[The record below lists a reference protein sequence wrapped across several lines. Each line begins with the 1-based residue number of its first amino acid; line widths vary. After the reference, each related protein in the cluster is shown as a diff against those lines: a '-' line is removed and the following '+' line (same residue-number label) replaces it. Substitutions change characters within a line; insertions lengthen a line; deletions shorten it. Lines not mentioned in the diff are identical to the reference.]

1 MNVSD
6 IYAKIRNLFNLG
18 EFKSRNDK
26 SVTAQTEFGRTIE
39 AEELFPYGFFAKGTQ
54 GKAVVLS
61 QGGNPAAYVLLPVC
75 SSDGAPEL
83 KDGDAVLWSKD
94 GGFVIV
100 RTDKTVELNGTQ
112 NGGVVKAAELKK
124 QLAVLTARVDGII
137 NALKT
142 APTAAQDGGASYKG
156 GIVGVLSAIT
166 QKEDF
171 SNIESDKVKHG
182 TGEQ

>member
-1 MNVSD
+1 MNASD
-6 IYAKIRNLFNLG
+6 IYAKIRNIFNLG
-18 EFKSRNDK
+18 AFKNRNDK
-26 SVTAQTEFGRTIE
+26 TITAQTEFGRIIE
-39 AEELFPYGFFAKGTQ
+39 AEELFPYGFFAKATE

-83 KDGDAVLWSKD
+83 KDGEAVLWSKD

-100 RTDKTVELNGTQ
+100 RADKTVELNGTQ

-142 APTAAQDGGASYKG
+142 SPTAAQDGGAAFKG
-156 GIVGVLSAIT
+156 GIVGALSALT

-182 TGEQ
+182 TGEK

>member
-18 EFKSRNDK
+18 ALKSRNDK
-26 SVTAQTEFGRTIE
+26 TVTVETSFARTVE
-39 AEELFPYGFFAKGTQ
+39 AKELFPYGFFAKGTE

-100 RTDKTVELNGTQ
+100 RADKTVELNGTQ

-124 QLAVLTARVDGII
+124 QLAILTARVDGII

>member
-1 MNVSD
+1 MNISD

-39 AEELFPYGFFAKGTQ
+39 AEELFPYGFFAKGTE

-61 QGGNPAAYVLLPVC
+61 QGGNPAAYVLFPVC

-83 KDGDAVLWSKD
+83 QDGDAALWSKD
-94 GGFVIV
+94 GGFVVV
-100 RTDKTVELNGTQ
+100 RSDKTVELNGTQ
-112 NGGVVKAAELKK
+112 NGGVVKAQELKK
-124 QLAVLTARVDGII
+124 QLAILTARVDGII

-142 APTAAQDGGASYKG
+142 APTAAQDGGASFKA
-156 GIVGVLSAIT
+156 GIIGVLSAIT

-171 SNIESDKVKHG
+171 SDIESDKVKHG
-182 TGEQ
+182 TGEK

>member
-1 MNVSD
+1 MNISD

-39 AEELFPYGFFAKGTQ
+39 AEELFPYGFFAKGTE

-83 KDGDAVLWSKD
+83 QDGDAALWSKD
-94 GGFVIV
+94 GGFVVV
-100 RTDKTVELNGTQ
+100 RSDKTVELNGTQ
-112 NGGVVKAAELKK
+112 NGGVVKAQELKK

-137 NALKT
+137 NALKS
-142 APTAAQDGGASYKG
+142 APTAAQDGGASFKA
-156 GIVGVLSAIT
+156 GIIGVLSAIT

-171 SNIESDKVKHG
+171 SDIESDKVKHG

>member
-1 MNVSD
+1 MD
-6 IYAKIRNLFNLG
+6 LQGIYSKIRNLFNLAAL
-18 EFKSRNDK
+18 KSRDGNTV
-26 SVTAQTEFGRTIE
+26 SVETSFGRTIE
-39 AEELFPYGFFAKGTQ
+39 AEEFFPYGFFAKATE
-54 GKAVVLS
+54 GKAIVFN
-61 QGGNPAAYVLLPVC
+61 QGGNAASFVLLPVC

-94 GGFVIV
+94 GGFVVV
-100 RTDKTVELNGTQ
+100 RADKTVELNGTQ
-112 NGGVVKAAELKK
+112 NGGVVKAQELKK
-124 QLAVLTARVDGII
+124 QLAILTARVDGII

-182 TGEQ
+182 TGVK

>member
-1 MNVSD
+1 MD
-6 IYAKIRNLFNLG
+6 LQGIYSKIRNLFNLAAL
-18 EFKSRNDK
+18 KSRDGNTV
-26 SVTAQTEFGRTIE
+26 SVETSFGRTIE
-39 AEELFPYGFFAKGTQ
+39 AKEFFPYGFFAKGME

-61 QGGNPAAYVLLPVC
+61 QGGNASSFVLLPVC

-94 GGFVIV
+94 GGFVVV
-100 RTDKTVELNGTQ
+100 RSDKTVELNGTQ
-112 NGGVVKAAELKK
+112 NGGVVKAQELKK

-182 TGEQ
+182 TGAQ

>member
-1 MNVSD
+1 MNISD

-39 AEELFPYGFFAKGTQ
+39 AEELFPYGFFAKGTE

-83 KDGDAVLWSKD
+83 QDGDAALWSKG
-94 GGFVIV
+94 GGFVVV
-100 RTDKTVELNGTQ
+100 RSDKTVELNGTQ
-112 NGGVVKAAELKK
+112 NGGVVKAQELKK

-137 NALKT
+137 NALKS
-142 APTAAQDGGASYKG
+142 APTAAQDGGASFKA
-156 GIVGVLSAIT
+156 GIIGVLSAIT

-171 SNIESDKVKHG
+171 SDIESDKVKHG

>member
-1 MNVSD
+1 MD
-6 IYAKIRNLFNLG
+6 LAGIYAKVRNLFNLAAL
-18 EFKSRNDK
+18 KSRDNQT
-26 SVTAQTEFGRTIE
+26 VTVETSFARTIK
-39 AEELFPYGFFAKGTQ
+39 AEELFPYGFFAKGME

-83 KDGDAVLWSKD
+83 KDGEAVLWSKD

-100 RTDKTVELNGTQ
+100 RADKTVELNGTQ

-142 APTAAQDGGASYKG
+142 SPTAAQDGGAAFKG
-156 GIVGVLSAIT
+156 GIVGALSALT

-182 TGEQ
+182 TGEK